1 MVLLL
6 VITVAATEEP
16 EQVLAAIHQ
25 ISVKYIYGL
34 AQGLFGMWILL
45 E

>member
-1 MVLLL
+1 MVLRL

-16 EQVLAAIHQ
+16 EQVLAVIHL
-25 ISVKYIYGL
+25 IVKYIYGL

>member
-1 MVLLL
+1 MVLQL
-6 VITVAATEEP
+6 VITIAVAEEL
-16 EQVLAAIHQ
+16 EQVLAFLL